1 MTQTELLDAFGH
13 SVWFFCSELGL
24 SKLFLSRRAGA
35 DGGKEGMG
43 RQLKRV
49 RDGKRHQT
57 RQVLDLVSSFFRW
70 EEGKGKS

>member
-1 MTQTELLDAFGH
+1 MHLDILCG
-13 SVWFFCSELGL
+13 FFCSELGL

-49 RDGKRHQT
+49 RETERDIK
-57 RQVLDLVSSFFRW
+57 LD
-70 EEGKGKS
+70 KC